1 MGRGGPREPF
11 LHVDMDAFYASVEM
25 LKDPSLA
32 AQPVIVGGSG
42 TRGVVMSAS
51 YEARRFGIHSAMPAA
66 RARRLCPQAVFVRPD
81 FSSYQA
87 FATRLRELFLSYTP
101 LVEPISLD
109 EAFLDVSGAT
119 TLFGSP
125 ERIGERIRDQVR
137 EELELTCSVGVAPNK
152 LLAKLASERGPNG
165 RGAGRAPRCRPPA
178 GLRGAAGTP
187 PRRPGR
193 REGRSP
199 GRAVRGAEAG
209 EPRGDVRAR

>member
-51 YEARRFGIHSAMPAA
+51 YEARRFGIHSAMPSA

-81 FSSYQA
+81 FTSYQA
-87 FATRLRELFLSYTP
+87 YATRLREILLSFTP
-101 LVEPISLD
+101 HVEPLSLD

-119 TLFGSP
+119 SLFGPPP
-125 ERIGERIRDQVR
+125 EIARRVRAQVAD
-137 EELELTCSVGVAPNK
+137 ELSLVCSVGVAPNK
-152 LLAKLASERGPNG
+152 F
-165 RGAGRAPRCRPPA
+165 
-178 GLRGAAGTP
+178 
-187 PRRPGR
+187 
-193 REGRSP
+193 
-199 GRAVRGAEAG
+199 
-209 EPRGDVRAR
+209 